1 MDNIRLVVNDA
12 IQNIA
17 RSFERLLPRIVN
29 DECPIC
35 GESIEYATAVVVFD
49 YIDHGESVDYK
60 VLLRCP
66 DCGEYFVEYMKD
78 V

>member
-17 RSFERLLPRIVN
+17 RDFESLLPQIVN

-35 GESIEYATAVVVFD
+35 AEPIEYATAVVVFD
-49 YIDHGESVDYK
+49 YIEHGESADYK

-66 DCGEYFVEYMKD
+66 ECGEYFIEYMKD